1 MLPERHEQP
10 VGRRVPAFST
20 VRRLCVAGAIVV
32 GLMSASPQAIAFY
45 DGDKLYN
52 YCHAS
57 MGQPE
62 LLYCQAYIAAI
73 ADAMGA
79 GNAVYGFRA
88 CMGLSV
94 SLGKAMDATVQFLMA
109 HPEVR
114 HHEAAWLVAQA
125 LAQAFPCQ
133 R

>member
-1 MLPERHEQP
+1 MGFCLPA
-10 VGRRVPAFST
+10 PALIK
-20 VRRLCVAGAIVV
+20 RLCVFGAVV
-32 GLMSASPQAIAFY
+32 VALASVSSRAMAFY

-57 MGQPE
+57 IGQPE

-73 ADAMGA
+73 ADALGG
-79 GNAVYGFRA
+79 GNAIYGFKA

-94 SLGKAMDATVQFLMA
+94 TLGKAMDATMQFLTA
-109 HPEVR
+109 HPGTR

-133 R
+133 KP